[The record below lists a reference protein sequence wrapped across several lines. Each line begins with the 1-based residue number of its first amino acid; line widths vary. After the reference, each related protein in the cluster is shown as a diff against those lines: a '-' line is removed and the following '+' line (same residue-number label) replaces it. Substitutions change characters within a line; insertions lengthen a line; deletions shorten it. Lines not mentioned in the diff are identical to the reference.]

1 MKRIVG
7 LLFLL
12 VVLILG
18 LFFGLL
24 NADPVPLNYYLG
36 TRELPLSLLL
46 VLAVLVGAV
55 CGALASLGIVLRMR
69 HENSRLRK
77 QIRLSEKE
85 VANLRAIPLKDT
97 R

>member
-24 NADPVPLNYYLG
+24 NSDPVPLNYYLG

-69 HENSRLRK
+69 RENSRLRK